1 MKRGLMERKKQHDIY
16 HGDAFE
22 IMPTLC
28 DSSVDLV
35 VTDPPY
41 FMAPVSAVKKGS
53 TVSNMQDKLN
63 ARFFYEKMFSDIYR
77 LLNDSGKAFIFMN
90 LASFHA
96 ASAALDHLG
105 IEMRNLIVWDKD
117 FPSLGGNT
125 KKFRYSYELIMYFGK
140 PDATVLNRS
149 VRDIIRIS
157 GNPSRRKTKHPA
169 EKPQALFER
178 LIDISEI
185 ETGILLDPFLG
196 SGTAIRAANAKGFKA
211 IGIEAEQKFLEIA
224 QQAV

>member
-1 MKRGLMERKKQHDIY
+1 MERVKNHDVY

-22 IMPTLC
+22 IMPTLE
-28 DSSVDLV
+28 DGSVDLV
-35 VTDPPY
+35 ITDPPY
-41 FMAPVSAVKKGS
+41 FMAPVSAVRKGS

-63 ARFFYEKMFSDIYR
+63 ARFFYEKMFSEIYR
-77 LLNDSGKAFIFMN
+77 LLNDTGKAFVFMN

-105 IEMRNLIVWDKD
+105 IEMRNLIIWDKD

-140 PDATVLNRS
+140 PEAKVLNRS
-149 VRDIIRIS
+149 VRDIIKIN
-157 GNPSRRKTKHPA
+157 GNPAKRQTKHPA

-185 ETGILLDPFLG
+185 KTGTILDPFLG
-196 SGTAIRAANAKGFKA
+196 SGTAIRAANTKGFKC
-211 IGIEAEQKFLEIA
+211 IGIEAEQKFLDMA
-224 QQAV
+224 KQAA